1 MFLAEE
7 GLIAVFVLFLKY
19 RFGWGPLDIGIS
31 MSVFGLTYCV
41 SQVPELSCI
50 AKAHR
55 RHDDESANPSAYY
68 PINRAC

>member
-41 SQVPELSCI
+41 SQVLSCI
-50 AKAHR
+50 AR
-55 RHDDESANPSAYY
+55 RTAITTCTSL
-68 PINRAC
+68 R